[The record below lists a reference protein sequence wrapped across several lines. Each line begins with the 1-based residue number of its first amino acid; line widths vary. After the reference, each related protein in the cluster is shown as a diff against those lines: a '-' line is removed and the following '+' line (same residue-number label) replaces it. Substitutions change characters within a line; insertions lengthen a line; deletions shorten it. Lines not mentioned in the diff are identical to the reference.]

1 MNRNKSI
8 LYALF
13 FFLCCVIPL
22 SAEEVFASIIYAEGE
37 SFRLIRDGRPRKI
50 SVESKEVFGM
60 EVKPGD
66 IFQTASET
74 LLEFTIHELGATVKI
89 AENTSFRFDREPE
102 NNRTTGELYYGR
114 VRAKVDR
121 LARGSTYRISSPS
134 LVAGVRG
141 TDFGLDVIALR
152 QVSTEAEPGP
162 EDTGREYSAADAESA
177 VMHRVFCF
185 EGSVLV
191 GDFSGPD
198 LDTIILTAGE
208 KVERVVIPAEET
220 EPEPLKK
227 QRINNEIREFWDM
240 RPFRGIETGIIPVAD
255 ISDTEQTSDTGKPK
269 ARPLKFGSNRSA
281 KHMRIPGALTS
292 TLMVLGT
299 TAFVS
304 SAVLDSVTSDDWI
317 VRSAQTSGCIMIGSG
332 LVITVLS
339 LVAR

>member
-13 FFLCCVIPL
+13 FFLCCVLPL
-22 SAEEVFASIIYAEGE
+22 QAEGIFASIIYAEGE

-50 SVESKEVFGM
+50 SVDSKEVFGM

-66 IFQTASET
+66 IFQTASDT
-74 LLEFTIHELGATVKI
+74 MLEFTIHELGATVKI
-89 AENTSFRFDREPE
+89 AENTSFRFDREAE

-152 QVSTEAEPGP
+152 QIGPGSKAEMD
-162 EDTGREYSAADAESA
+162 DTAREYAADDAESA

-208 KVERVVIPAEET
+208 KVERVIIPSEDG

-240 RPFRGIETGIIPVAD
+240 RPFKGIESGIIPVAD
-255 ISDTEQTSDTGKPK
+255 VPVAEETSDTRESG
-269 ARPLKFGSNRSA
+269 ARPLRFGSNRSA
-281 KHMRIPGALTS
+281 KHMRIPGVLTS

-304 SAVLDSVTSDDWI
+304 SAVLDSVTSDELI
-317 VRSAQTSGCIMIGSG
+317 VRTVRTSGGIMIGSG
-332 LVITVLS
+332 LIITVLS